1 MATSDIFLMI
11 DGIDGE
17 SADSKHKDEIDI
29 LSWSLGAS
37 NAGSM
42 AHGGGGGVGRVSFQ
56 DLHFTKRVDKSS
68 PKLLE
73 HCANGKHIKKAVL
86 VGRKQGGDQ
95 MDYMKITLTDILVSS
110 FQQAGHGEDSEQV
123 SINFSHIEYVY
134 TAQNE
139 KGAKAGDT
147 AMKWN
152 IKKNDG
158 SAA

>member
-1 MATSDIFLMI
+1 MASDIFLKI

-29 LSWSLGAS
+29 LSWSIGAT

-42 AHGGGGGVGRVSFQ
+42 AHGGGGGTGRVSFQ
-56 DLHFTKRVDKSS
+56 DLHFTKRIDKAS
-68 PKLLE
+68 PKLME
-73 HCANGKHIKKAVL
+73 HCASGKHIKKAVL
-86 VGRKQGGDQ
+86 VCRKQGGDQ
-95 MDYMKITLTDILVSS
+95 MDFLTITLTDLLVSS
-110 FQQAGHGEDSEQV
+110 IQMGGSGDDSEQI
-123 SINFSHIEYVY
+123 SLNFSHIEKKY

-139 KGAKAGDT
+139 KGAKGGDT

-152 IKKNDG
+152 IKKNDT

>member
-1 MATSDIFLMI
+1 MASDIFLKI
-11 DGIDGE
+11 EGIDGE
-17 SADSKHKDEIDI
+17 SADSKHKGEIDI
-29 LSWSLGAS
+29 LSWSFGAS
-37 NAGSM
+37 NSGSM
-42 AHGGGGGVGRVSFQ
+42 AFGGGGGTGKVAFQ
-56 DLHFTKRVDKSS
+56 DLSFSKRVDKSS

-86 VGRKQGGDQ
+86 VARKQGGDQ
-95 MDYMKITLTDILVSS
+95 MDYMVITVTDLLVSS
-110 FQQAGHGEDSEQV
+110 FQQGGSGEDSEQF
-123 SINFSHIEYVY
+123 SLNFSHIEYKY

-152 IKKNDG
+152 IKKNDT

>member
-1 MATSDIFLMI
+1 MASDIFLKI
-11 DGIDGE
+11 EGIEGE
-17 SADSKHKDEIDI
+17 SADGKHKGEIDI

-37 NAGSM
+37 NAGTM
-42 AHGGGGGVGRVSFQ
+42 AHGGGGGTGKVSFQ

-86 VGRKQGGDQ
+86 IGRKQGGDQ
-95 MDYMKITLTDILVSS
+95 MEYMTITLTDLLVSS
-110 FQQAGHGEDSEQV
+110 FQQAGSGEDSEQCSV
-123 SINFSHIEYVY
+123 NFSHIEYKY

-152 IKKNDG
+152 IKKNDS